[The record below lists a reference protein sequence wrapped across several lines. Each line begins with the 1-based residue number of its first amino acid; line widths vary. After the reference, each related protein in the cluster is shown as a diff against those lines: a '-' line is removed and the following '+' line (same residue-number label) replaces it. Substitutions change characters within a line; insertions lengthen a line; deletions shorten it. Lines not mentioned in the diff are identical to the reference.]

1 MSEPTLSVDEF
12 VEYCQLQARLLAGT
26 VETMTEEASEM
37 LDAIDDGVA
46 AIETSL
52 DETSETTP
60 RPTTPETST
69 GCSDDDVDLDSLRQD
84 GASLEEQQSRLKAKQ
99 ARIELYQEL
108 ANGYASLAETLQNE
122 EPSPEDAFEQVVTF
136 EAETDA
142 PAYFDERETL
152 YETVVSDSGADMQP

>member
-12 VEYCQLQARLLAGT
+12 VEYCQLQARLLSGT
-26 VETMTEEASEM
+26 VETMTDEASEM

-52 DETSETTP
+52 GETTETTS
-60 RPTTPETST
+60 RPTTPKIFT
-69 GCSDDDVDLDSLRQD
+69 GRSNDDVDLDSLELE
-84 GASLEEQQSRLKAKQ
+84 GKSLEEQQSLLQAKQ
-99 ARIELYQEL
+99 ARIELYQEV
-108 ANGYASLAETLQNE
+108 ANGYASLAEKLQNE
-122 EPSPEDAFEQVVTF
+122 DIAPDDAFEQVVTF

-152 YETVVSDSGADMQP
+152 YETVVAARDADE